1 MLSIV
6 VAGLVAGLVHV
17 LSGPDHLAAVAPYAL
32 IQGKRAWLVGL
43 RWGVGRTSGVVVVG
57 LFALLVRSLLPA
69 EKLSAWSESLV
80 GFVLIAIGVWGLW
93 LANAFGQG

>member
-6 VAGLVAGLVHV
+6 VARLVAGLVHV